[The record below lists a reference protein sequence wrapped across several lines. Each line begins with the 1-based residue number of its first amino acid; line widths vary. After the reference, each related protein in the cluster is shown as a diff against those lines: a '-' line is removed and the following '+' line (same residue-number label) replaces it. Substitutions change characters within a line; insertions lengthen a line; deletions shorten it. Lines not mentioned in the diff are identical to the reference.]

1 MTDQQARSDKFEAGL
16 KTRKA
21 VLGDAYVDASIAAA
35 DDFTW
40 PLQELVTEYCW
51 DSIWNREG
59 LPKQTRSLI
68 NLAMITALNR
78 PHELKLHIRGAFNNG
93 CNQDEIREVLLQS
106 AIYCGVPASIDAFR
120 TAREVISEM
129 AAEKQAEC

>member
-21 VLGDAYVDASIAAA
+21 GLGDAYVDASIAAA

-93 CNQDEIREVLLQS
+93 CSQDEIREVLLQS

>member
-1 MTDQQARSDKFEAGL
+1 
-16 KTRKA
+16 
-21 VLGDAYVDASIAAA
+21 
-35 DDFTW
+35 
-40 PLQELVTEYCW
+40 
-51 DSIWNREG
+51 

-93 CNQDEIREVLLQS
+93 CSQDEIREVLLQS

>member
-1 MTDQQARSDKFEAGL
+1 MTDPRHRSQKFEAGL

-93 CNQDEIREVLLQS
+93 CSQDEIREVLLQS

-120 TAREVISEM
+120 TAREVINEM
-129 AAEKQAEC
+129 AAETQAEC

>member
-1 MTDQQARSDKFEAGL
+1 MTDLRDRSEKFEAGL

-93 CNQDEIREVLLQS
+93 CSQDEIREVLLQS

-120 TAREVISEM
+120 TAREVINEM